1 MTFVENIL
9 NRLFPKEKETIKHRE
24 NAKYTLE
31 DKDSVRQWMRSG
43 EGQKL
48 FEAVYSNYH
57 LQKIG
62 EEVSPE
68 IQVYRSPYANGI
80 AVFYDFPFNSEN
92 FRQLF
97 FAFGERM
104 LDLGYD
110 RVSIE
115 RSVQEKKQGIN
126 VTEKQYLKPKPTLM
140 ADQTDQLF
148 GNVTIEKVLVNHQPQ
163 MIKILV
169 TVYSDRLYTKAKSF
183 DSFIEAIFNHPNKN
197 E

>member
-9 NRLFPKEKETIKHRE
+9 NKLFPKDKETISHRE
-24 NAKYTLE
+24 NAKYGPE
-31 DKDSVRQWMRSG
+31 DKANVQQWMRSA
-43 EGQKL
+43 EGKKL
-48 FEAVYSNYH
+48 FESIYSSYH
-57 LQKIG
+57 LEKIG
-62 EEVSPE
+62 EVSNPE
-68 IQVYRSPYANGI
+68 IQIYRSPYANGI
-80 AVFYDFPFNSEN
+80 AIFYDFPFNSEN
-92 FRQLF
+92 FYQLF

-104 LDLGYD
+104 LALGYD

-126 VTEKQYLKPKPTLM
+126 ITEKQYLKPKPTLM
-140 ADQTDQLF
+140 ADQTEQLF

-183 DSFIEAIFNHPNKN
+183 DSFIEAIFNHPNKH